1 MGGRART
8 AVLIAIG
15 LLLGAGAVAA
25 LTAGMRRGTAVAAS
39 VNGEVI
45 YQRELDAEVDAIARQ
60 YGIDASTPDGRR
72 QRREIARIVLDQLID
87 QRLILQ
93 QARLH
98 NALPTEAD
106 VDAQVAEIRRT
117 FPTDAD
123 FEAALAQRRL
133 TLADLRSRLRSSLAV
148 RRLLTRVAPVTVSE
162 DEVVRYFREH
172 RGEFDRPEQVRV
184 RHILLDDQRVA
195 ELVLG
200 RLRRGELFDAL
211 ARQYSRDADSRER
224 GGDLGWVSRGQLV
237 PEFEQVAFS
246 LQPGQVSGVV
256 RTQYGYHIIQLLERR
271 PPVAATLDQVREQVR
286 QRLLASK
293 QEAAFQQWLQT
304 VRAQARIV
312 RTDRPTE

>member
-1 MGGRART
+1 MNGRART
-8 AVLIAIG
+8 AVVVTVG
-15 LLLGAGAVAA
+15 LLLGVGAVTVV
-25 LTAGMRRGTAVAAS
+25 TAGMRRGTAVAAS

-45 YQRELDAEVDAIARQ
+45 YQRELDGEVDAIARQ
-60 YGIDASTPDGRR
+60 YGIDASTPQGRQQR
-72 QRREIARIVLDQLID
+72 QEIARIVLDQLID

-123 FEAALAQRRL
+123 FAAALAQRQL
-133 TLADLRSRLRSSLAV
+133 TLADLRNRLRSSLAV
-148 RRLLTRVAPVTVSE
+148 RNLVPRVAAVTVSD
-162 DEVVRYFREH
+162 DEVAQYFREH
-172 RGEFDRPEQVRV
+172 RSEFDRPEQARV
-184 RHILLDDQRVA
+184 RHILLDDPRVA
-195 ELVLG
+195 QLVLG

-246 LQPGQVSGVV
+246 LPPGQVSGVV
-256 RTQYGYHIIQLLERR
+256 RTQYGYHIIQVLERR
-271 PPVAATLDQVREQVR
+271 PPAAASLNQVADQVR

-293 QEAAFQQWLQT
+293 QEAAFQRWLQT
-304 VRAQARIV
+304 VRAQARII
-312 RTDRPTE
+312 RADRPTQ